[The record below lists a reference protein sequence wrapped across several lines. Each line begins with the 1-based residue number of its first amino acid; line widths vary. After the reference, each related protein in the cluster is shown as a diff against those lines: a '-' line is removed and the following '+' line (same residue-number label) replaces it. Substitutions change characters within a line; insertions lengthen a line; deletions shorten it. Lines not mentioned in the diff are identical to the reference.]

1 MNNNIIMK
9 PHSVITISLVSLLI
23 PLIGKSSNI
32 VTGFVFVLTT
42 RSRHQPQ
49 QYNNNHHQNLYI
61 QSQSTNMKQN
71 SKLNLFWKNNNDKKE
86 KEEATKTSQSN
97 VRQTSK
103 MGTTAMTM
111 ENFKQSQDL
120 GKKTGQLM
128 QELSSMQV
136 EGVAAKGKIK
146 VFVDGQQQPVG
157 IEIDDDYFN
166 QEGVENFSEE
176 LLLAM
181 QDAHKKSMLVQQDKM
196 QSLYSELGLPTSK

>member
-1 MNNNIIMK
+1 VNNNIIMK

-42 RSRHQPQ
+42 RSRQQPQ
-49 QYNNNHHQNLYI
+49 QYNNNHHQNPYI